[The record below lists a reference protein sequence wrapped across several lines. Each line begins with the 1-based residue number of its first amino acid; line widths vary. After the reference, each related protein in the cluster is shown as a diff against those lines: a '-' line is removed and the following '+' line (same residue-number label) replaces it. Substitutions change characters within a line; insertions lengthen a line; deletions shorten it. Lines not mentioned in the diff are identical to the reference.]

1 MSENPQTPQ
10 PTRPTADS
18 LSHAA
23 GQMAEIQ
30 KAGWITGPSD
40 PAAATFAAAFELFK
54 ATPEL
59 STAP

>member
-18 LSHAA
+18 LRHAA
-23 GQMAEIQ
+23 GQMAKIQ
-30 KAGWITGPSD
+30 KAGWIHGPND
-40 PAAATFAAAFELFK
+40 PDAATFAAALEIFE

-59 STAP
+59 SAAP